1 MTKSILVAILVLGLA
16 ACSGEQKSSVT
27 KEVFSTTKPIVID
40 TSYAVEYAADI
51 HSVQN
56 VEIRTKVKGHLE
68 NIYVDEGAAVK
79 SGQLLFSINKDA
91 FKLELLKAKAN
102 LKSAIAQ
109 LKIEQLGL
117 ENVKKLYEK
126 NIVSK
131 TEYDKAA
138 ALLEAANARI
148 EEAKSE
154 EQVAELH
161 LTYAEIR
168 APFDGIIDR
177 IPFKKGSMIDEG
189 SLLTT
194 LSNNKEVFAYFN
206 VSEKEYLNI
215 RGQKASIDKNKI
227 TLLLANNHPHQYK
240 GNIETIDGEFDKNTG
255 NIAFRAKFPN
265 PEILL
270 RHGSSGK
277 VQIINELDNAMII
290 PQKSTFEIQ
299 DKYYV
304 YVLDANNTIKSK
316 NIVVKQSLPH
326 LYVIDNSLDKNETI
340 VFEGIQNVKD
350 GDQIQGEFISMKQI
364 ISNFN
369 KK

>member
-1 MTKSILVAILVLGLA
+1 MKIFFTVTVMAICLS
-16 ACSGEQKSSVT
+16 ACSNKQSNNEA
-27 KEVFSTTKPIVID
+27 KETFITTSPILID
-40 TSYAVEYAADI
+40 TSYTIEYAADI
-51 HSVQN
+51 HSIQN

-79 SGQLLFSINKDA
+79 AGQLLFSINKEA
-91 FKLELLKAKAN
+91 FKLELLKAQAN

-109 LKIEQLGL
+109 LKINQLEL
-117 ENVKKLYEK
+117 ENVKKLYDK
-126 NIVSK
+126 NIVSQ
-131 TEYDKAA
+131 TELDKAT
-138 ALLEAANARI
+138 ALLDAANAKI

-154 EQVAELH
+154 EQVARLH
-161 LTYAEIR
+161 LSYADIR

-215 RGQKASIDKNKI
+215 RSQKASIEKNKI
-227 TLLLANNHPHQYK
+227 TLLLANNQPHQYK

-255 NIAFRAKFPN
+255 NIAFRAKFAN
-265 PEILL
+265 PDILL

-277 VQIINELDNAMII
+277 VQIINELNNALVI

-304 YVLDANNTIKSK
+304 FVLDENNRVKAK
-316 NIVVKQSLPH
+316 NIAVKQSLPH
-326 LYVIDNSLDKNETI
+326 LFVIEKNLTTKDQI

-350 GDQIQGEFISMKQI
+350 GDVITGEFLAMGQI
-364 ISNFN
+364 ISKFN
-369 KK
+369 SK

>member
-1 MTKSILVAILVLGLA
+1 MTKIVMLLSMATVIA
-16 ACSGEQKSSVT
+16 ACSTNNVNN
-27 KEVFSTTKPIVID
+27 KELSKFLITSPLIMD
-40 TSYAVEYAADI
+40 TSYVSEYVTDI
-51 HSVQN
+51 HSLQN
-56 VEIRTKVKGHLE
+56 VELRTKIKGHLE
-68 NIYVDEGAAVK
+68 SIYVDEGASVK
-79 SGQLLFSINKDA
+79 AGQLLFSISKEG
-91 FKLELLKAKAN
+91 FRLELLKAEAK
-102 LKSAIAQ
+102 LKSAIAE
-109 LKIEQLGL
+109 LKIDQLAL
-117 ENVKKLYEK
+117 ENVKKLHEK

-131 TEYDKAA
+131 TELEKAD
-138 ALLEAANARI
+138 ALVDAANAKI

-154 EQVAELH
+154 VQSAKLN
-161 LTYAEIR
+161 LSFAEIR

-194 LSNNKEVFAYFN
+194 ISNNKEVFAYFN

-215 RGQKASIDKNKI
+215 RSQKASLDKNKI
-227 TLLLANNHPHQYK
+227 TLLLANNKPHQYK
-240 GNIETIDGEFDKNTG
+240 GNIETIDGEFDKTTG

-277 VQIINELDNAMII
+277 IQIINELQQALII

-304 YVLDANNTIKSK
+304 FVLDSNNIVRAK

-326 LYVIDNSLDKNETI
+326 LYVIENNLSINDRI
-340 VFEGIQNVKD
+340 IFEGIQNVKD
-350 GDQIQGEFISMKQI
+350 GDQIAVEFISLKQI
-364 ISNFN
+364 ISKFN
-369 KK
+369 SQ